1 MTIGTGGVLPHRG
14 SRAGGDVTTVGF
26 MLVEQFSMIA
36 FSSAI
41 EALRLANR
49 AAQRDLYRYSLWSEN
64 GKSCQASNGVEVQVG
79 GTFGETET
87 LDMLIVCGGVDIQR
101 YDHRSLQTTLRRS
114 CTRGSAIG
122 AVCTG
127 TYVLAKA
134 GLLDGYRATIHWEN
148 VASLSSEYDQLEV
161 GSDLF
166 EIDRNRFTCAG
177 GTAAADMM
185 LSLITR
191 DHGTDLAAAVAEQ
204 LIHHRIR
211 ESGEGQ
217 RMDLRMRL
225 GIAHPKLLHVVDLME
240 KTFAEPLA
248 SQDLAEAVHLSKRQ
262 LERLFLKYLGRSPAR
277 HYLCIR
283 LEHARHLIRQ
293 TAMPLL
299 TIAIECGFASASHFS
314 KAYVDHFGHPP
325 SSERKQPKCEGKPHS
340 VRPMAA
346 KTGRTLEL
354 ADRR

>member
-1 MTIGTGGVLPHRG
+1 MLAAVTETCPAITVTASEPV
-14 SRAGGDVTTVGF
+14 AGKALSVGF
-26 MLVEQFSMIA
+26 MLVERFSMIA

-41 EALRLANR
+41 EPLRLANR
-49 AAQRDLYRYSLWSEN
+49 AAGRDLYRFSLWSED
-64 GKSCQASNGVEVQVG
+64 GTKCTASNGVEVRVSGRFAEVQDFDILV
-79 GTFGETET
+79 
-87 LDMLIVCGGVDIQR
+87 VCGGIDIHR
-101 YDHRSLQTTLRRS
+101 PDHRALHAALRRAS
-114 CTRGSAIG
+114 VRGSAIG

-148 VASLSSEYDQLEV
+148 LPGLVSEHEGLEI

-185 LSLITR
+185 LSLIVR
-191 DHGTDLAAAVAEQ
+191 DHGPDVASYVADQ

-211 ESGEGQ
+211 ESGERQ

-225 GIAHPKLLHVVDLME
+225 GVAHPKLLKVVGLME
-240 KTFAEPLA
+240 SSLAEPLG
-248 SQDLAEAVHLSKRQ
+248 SQELAEAVHLSTRQ
-262 LERLFLKYLGRSPAR
+262 LERLFLKYLGRSPAK
-277 HYLCIR
+277 HYLRIR

-299 TIAIECGFASASHFS
+299 SVAMECGFTSASHFS
-314 KAYVDHFGHPP
+314 KAYLDCFGQPP
-325 SSERKQPKCEGKPHS
+325 SAERKLVQARAC
-340 VRPMAA
+340 A
-346 KTGRTLEL
+346 
-354 ADRR
+354 

>member
-1 MTIGTGGVLPHRG
+1 MEISIAAAETCPINEAPVEASVGA
-14 SRAGGDVTTVGF
+14 RAITVGF
-26 MLVEQFSMIA
+26 MLVECFSMIA

-49 AAQRDLYRYSLWSEN
+49 AAGRDLYRFSLWSED
-64 GKSCQASNGVEVQVG
+64 GTQCTASNGIEVKVSGRFAEVQD
-79 GTFGETET
+79 F
-87 LDMLIVCGGVDIQR
+87 DMLIVCGGLDIQKP
-101 YDHRSLQTTLRRS
+101 DHRALHAALRRAS
-114 CTRGSAIG
+114 ARGTALG

-148 VASLSSEYDQLEV
+148 LPGLVSEHEGLEI

-185 LSLITR
+185 LSLIMR
-191 DHGTDLAAAVAEQ
+191 EHGPSVASYVADQ

-211 ESGEGQ
+211 DSGERQ

-225 GIAHPKLLHVVDLME
+225 GVAHPKLLKVVGLME
-240 KTFAEPLA
+240 ASLTEPLG
-248 SQDLAEAVHLSKRQ
+248 SQELAEAVHLSTRQ
-262 LERLFLKYLGRSPAR
+262 LERLFLKYLGRSPAK
-277 HYLCIR
+277 HYLRIR
-283 LEHARHLIRQ
+283 LEHARDLIRQ

-299 TIAIECGFASASHFS
+299 SVAMECGFTSASHFS
-314 KAYVDHFGHPP
+314 KAYLDCFGQPP
-325 SSERKQPKCEGKPHS
+325 SAERKVVQARSLGQ
-340 VRPMAA
+340 
-346 KTGRTLEL
+346 G
-354 ADRR
+354 

>member
-1 MTIGTGGVLPHRG
+1 MTMTVTETCPDNDAA
-14 SRAGGDVTTVGF
+14 AGETIAGKAICVGF
-26 MLVEQFSMIA
+26 MLVERFSMIA

-41 EALRLANR
+41 EPLRLANR
-49 AAQRDLYRYSLWSEN
+49 AAGRDLYRYSLWSED
-64 GKSCQASNGVEVQVG
+64 GTRCTASNGVEVRVSG
-79 GTFGETET
+79 RFGDVQD
-87 LDMLIVCGGVDIQR
+87 LDMMVVCGGLDIQR
-101 YDHRSLQTTLRRS
+101 PDHRALQTALRRG

-148 VASLSSEYDQLEV
+148 LPGLASEHDGLQI

-185 LSLITR
+185 LSLIMR
-191 DHGTDLAAAVAEQ
+191 DHGPNVASYVADQ

-211 ESGEGQ
+211 ESGERQ

-225 GIAHPKLLHVVDLME
+225 GVAHPKLLKVVGLME
-240 KTFAEPLA
+240 ASLAEPLG
-248 SQDLAEAVHLSKRQ
+248 SQELAEAVHLSTRQ
-262 LERLFLKYLGRSPAR
+262 LERLFLKYLGRSPAK
-277 HYLCIR
+277 HYLRIR
-283 LEHARHLIRQ
+283 LEHARDLIRQ

-299 TIAIECGFASASHFS
+299 SVAMECGFTSASHFS
-314 KAYVDHFGHPP
+314 KAYLDCFGQPP
-325 SSERKQPKCEGKPHS
+325 SAERKGVQGG
-340 VRPMAA
+340 
-346 KTGRTLEL
+346 GRV
-354 ADRR
+354 

>member
-1 MTIGTGGVLPHRG
+1 M
-14 SRAGGDVTTVGF
+14 AGGIGDTSSPGQNQAGQDVKTVGF
-26 MLVEQFSMIA
+26 MLIEQFSMIA

-41 EALRLANR
+41 EPLRLANR
-49 AAQRDLYRYSLWSEN
+49 AAQRDLYRYNLWSEN
-64 GKSCQASNGVEVQVG
+64 GRNCKASNGVEVQVAG
-79 GTFGETET
+79 AFGEAQKS
-87 LDMLIVCGGVDIQR
+87 DMLIVCGGVDIHR
-101 YDHRSLQTTLRRS
+101 FDHRALQATLRRNCS
-114 CTRGSAIG
+114 RGSAIG

-127 TYVLAKA
+127 TYVLAQA

-148 VASLSSEYDQLEV
+148 LASLSSEYDQLEV

-185 LSLITR
+185 LSLIAR
-191 DHGTDLAAAVAEQ
+191 DHGPDLAASVADQ

-211 ESGEGQ
+211 ESGERQ
-217 RMDLRMRL
+217 RMDLRIRL
-225 GIAHPKLLHVVDLME
+225 GIAHPKLLHIVGLME
-240 KTFAEPLA
+240 TTFADPLG
-248 SQDLAEAVHLSKRQ
+248 SQELAEAVYLSKRQ
-262 LERLFLKYLGRSPAR
+262 LERLFLKYLGRSPAK

-314 KAYVDHFGHPP
+314 KAYVDHFGQPP
-325 SSERKQPKCEGKPHS
+325 SSERKLSLPD
-340 VRPMAA
+340 RA
-346 KTGRTLEL
+346 GRSQSASRALM
-354 ADRR
+354 R

>member
-1 MTIGTGGVLPHRG
+1 MRRSRGGGPEGAAPGLEIVATDEAK
-14 SRAGGDVTTVGF
+14 SVGF
-26 MLVEQFSMIA
+26 MLVEHFSMIA

-49 AAQRDLYRYSLWSEN
+49 AAQSDLYRYSLWSEN
-64 GKSCQASNGVEVQVG
+64 GQTCRASNGVEIQVSG
-79 GTFGETET
+79 SFGEARD
-87 LDMLIVCGGVDIQR
+87 LDMLIVCGGIDVHR
-101 YDHRSLQTTLRRS
+101 PDHRALQATLRRN
-114 CTRGSAIG
+114 CTRGAAIG

-148 VASLSSEYDQLEV
+148 LASLASEHDAVEI

-185 LSLITR
+185 LSLIAR
-191 DHGTDLAAAVAEQ
+191 DHGPDLAAAVAEQ

-211 ESGEGQ
+211 EAGERQ
-217 RMDLRMRL
+217 RMDLRIRL
-225 GIAHPKLLHVVDLME
+225 GVAHPKLLQVVGLME
-240 KTFAEPLA
+240 ETFAEPLG
-248 SQDLAEAVHLSKRQ
+248 SQDLADSVQLSKRQ
-262 LERLFLKYLGRSPAR
+262 LERLFLKYLGRSPAK
-277 HYLCIR
+277 HYLRIR

-314 KAYVDHFGHPP
+314 KVYVDHFDRPP
-325 SSERKQPKCEGKPHS
+325 SAERKLSLGS
-340 VRPMAA
+340 TAA
-346 KTGRTLEL
+346 RGQVGFSAAEQQSEP
-354 ADRR
+354 

>member
-1 MTIGTGGVLPHRG
+1 MAMGTGDAIPPGRDHP
-14 SRAGGDVTTVGF
+14 AEDVTTVGF
-26 MLVEQFSMIA
+26 MLVEKFSMMA

-41 EALRLANR
+41 EPLRLANR

-64 GKSCQASNGVEVQVG
+64 GKSCQASNAVEVQVAG
-79 GTFGETET
+79 AFGDAQK
-87 LDMLIVCGGVDIQR
+87 LDMLIVCGGVDIHR
-101 YDHRSLQTTLRRS
+101 FDHRALQTTLRRS
-114 CTRGSAIG
+114 CSRGSAIG

-148 VASLSSEYDQLEV
+148 LASLSSEHDQLEI

-185 LSLITR
+185 LSLIAR
-191 DHGTDLAAAVAEQ
+191 DHGPDLAAAVAEQ

-211 ESGEGQ
+211 EAGERQ

-225 GIAHPKLLHVVDLME
+225 GIAHPKLLHVVGLME
-240 KTFAEPLA
+240 TTFAEPLS
-248 SQDLAEAVHLSKRQ
+248 SQDLAEAVQLSKRQ
-262 LERLFLKYLGRSPAR
+262 LERLFLKYLSRSPAK

-314 KAYVDHFGHPP
+314 KAYVDHFGQPP
-325 SSERKQPKCEGKPHS
+325 SSERKLPSPDRGLRGQAAA
-340 VRPMAA
+340 RPVM
-346 KTGRTLEL
+346 R
-354 ADRR
+354 

>member
-1 MTIGTGGVLPHRG
+1 MAVGNADMKAKESAAAEEAT
-14 SRAGGDVTTVGF
+14 AVGF
-26 MLVEQFSMIA
+26 MLVEDFSMIA

-49 AAQRDLYRYSLWSEN
+49 AARRELYRYSLWSEN
-64 GKSCQASNGVEVQVG
+64 GQSCTASNGVEVRVAGAFSAAQD
-79 GTFGETET
+79 
-87 LDMLIVCGGVDIQR
+87 LDMAIVCGGIDIHR
-101 YDHRSLQTTLRRS
+101 RDHRALQAALRRS
-114 CTRGSAIG
+114 AIRGGAIG

-148 VASLSSEYDQLEV
+148 QASLASEHDGLEL

-185 LSLITR
+185 LSLIVR
-191 DHGTDLAAAVAEQ
+191 DHGPDLAASVADQ

-211 ESGEGQ
+211 EAGERQ

-225 GIAHPKLLHVVDLME
+225 GIAHPKLLQVVGLME
-240 KTFAEPLA
+240 KTFAEPLG
-248 SQDLAEAVHLSKRQ
+248 SQELAESVQLSKRQ
-262 LERLFLKYLGRSPAR
+262 LERLFLKYLGRSPAK
-277 HYLCIR
+277 HYLRIR

-299 TIAIECGFASASHFS
+299 TIAIECGFTSASHFS
-314 KAYVDHFGHPP
+314 KAYVDHFGRPP
-325 SSERKQPKCEGKPHS
+325 SSERK
-340 VRPMAA
+340 V
-346 KTGRTLEL
+346 
-354 ADRR
+354 

>member
-1 MTIGTGGVLPHRG
+1 MAVGQ
-14 SRAGGDVTTVGF
+14 ADVTAKDGVASDEVTSVGF

-41 EALRLANR
+41 ESLRLANR
-49 AAQRDLYRYSLWSEN
+49 AARRELYRYSLWSEN
-64 GKSCQASNGVEVQVG
+64 GQSCTASNGVEVRVAG
-79 GTFGETET
+79 AFGEAPP
-87 LDMLIVCGGVDIQR
+87 LAMAIVCGGIDIHR
-101 YDHRSLQTTLRRS
+101 RDHRALQAALRRS
-114 CTRGSAIG
+114 AIRGAALG

-148 VASLSSEYDQLEV
+148 QASLASEHDGLEI

-185 LSLITR
+185 LSLIVR
-191 DHGTDLAAAVAEQ
+191 DHGPDIAAEVADQ

-211 ESGEGQ
+211 EAGERQ
-217 RMDLRMRL
+217 RMDLRIRL
-225 GIAHPKLLHVVDLME
+225 GIAHPKLLHVVGLME
-240 KTFAEPLA
+240 KTFAEPIG
-248 SQDLAEAVHLSKRQ
+248 SQDLAESVQLSKRQ
-262 LERLFLKYLGRSPAR
+262 LERLFLKYLGRSPAK
-277 HYLCIR
+277 HYLRIR

-299 TIAIECGFASASHFS
+299 AIAIECGFTSASHFS
-314 KAYVDHFGHPP
+314 KAYVDHFGRPP
-325 SSERKQPKCEGKPHS
+325 SSERKG
-340 VRPMAA
+340 
-346 KTGRTLEL
+346 
-354 ADRR
+354 

>member
-1 MTIGTGGVLPHRG
+1 MAVGNADRMARDGVAA
-14 SRAGGDVTTVGF
+14 SEEVTTVGF

-49 AAQRDLYRYSLWSEN
+49 AARRELYRYSLWSEN
-64 GKSCQASNGVEVQVG
+64 GQNCTASNGVEVRVSG
-79 GTFGETET
+79 AFGEAPA
-87 LDMLIVCGGVDIQR
+87 LAMAIVCGGIDIHR
-101 YDHRSLQTTLRRS
+101 RDHRALQASLRR
-114 CTRGSAIG
+114 CGIRGAAIG

-148 VASLSSEYDQLEV
+148 QASLASEHDGLEI
-161 GSDLF
+161 GADLF

-185 LSLITR
+185 LSLIMR
-191 DHGTDLAAAVAEQ
+191 DHGPDLAAAVADQ

-211 ESGEGQ
+211 EAGERQ

-225 GIAHPKLLHVVDLME
+225 GIAHPKLLHVVGLME
-240 KTFAEPLA
+240 KTFAEPLC
-248 SQDLAEAVHLSKRQ
+248 SQELAEAVQLSKRQ
-262 LERLFLKYLGRSPAR
+262 LERLFLKYLGRSPAK
-277 HYLCIR
+277 HYLRIR

-299 TIAIECGFASASHFS
+299 AVAIECGFTSASHFS
-314 KAYVDHFGHPP
+314 KAYVDHFGRPP
-325 SSERKQPKCEGKPHS
+325 SSERKG
-340 VRPMAA
+340 
-346 KTGRTLEL
+346 
-354 ADRR
+354 

>member
-1 MTIGTGGVLPHRG
+1 MKRSTAGGPACAPPGLGGVAPDD
-14 SRAGGDVTTVGF
+14 AKAVGF
-26 MLVEQFSMIA
+26 MLVEHFSMIA

-64 GKSCQASNGVEVQVG
+64 GRSCRASNGVEIQVSG
-79 GTFGETET
+79 SFGEAQD
-87 LDMLIVCGGVDIQR
+87 LDMLIVCGGIDIQGA
-101 YDHRSLQTTLRRS
+101 DHRALQATLRRS
-114 CTRGSAIG
+114 CTRGAAIG

-148 VASLSSEYDQLEV
+148 LASLASEHDTVEV

-185 LSLITR
+185 LSLIAR
-191 DHGTDLAAAVAEQ
+191 DHGPDLAAAVAEQ

-211 ESGEGQ
+211 EAGERQ
-217 RMDLRMRL
+217 RMDLRIRL
-225 GIAHPKLLHVVDLME
+225 GVAHPKLLHVVGLME
-240 KTFAEPLA
+240 KTFAEPLG
-248 SQDLAEAVHLSKRQ
+248 SQELADSVQLSKRQ
-262 LERLFLKYLGRSPAR
+262 LERLFLKYLGCSPAK
-277 HYLCIR
+277 HYLRIR

-299 TIAIECGFASASHFS
+299 TIAIESGFASASHFS
-314 KAYVDHFGHPP
+314 KAYLDHFGRPP
-325 SSERKQPKCEGKPHS
+325 SAERKLSPEK
-340 VRPMAA
+340 RPASGPA
-346 KTGRTLEL
+346 PARAL
-354 ADRR
+354 ADTAER

>member
-1 MTIGTGGVLPHRG
+1 MTAGTVGIVGTVGPTATA
-14 SRAGGDVTTVGF
+14 SAAVTDDVTSVGF
-26 MLVEQFSMIA
+26 LLVDNFSMIA

-41 EALRLANR
+41 EPLRLANR
-49 AAQRDLYRYSLWSEN
+49 AARRDLYRYSLWSEN
-64 GKSCQASNGVEVQVG
+64 GTRCTASNGVEVQVAG
-79 GTFGETET
+79 SFGEAQALEPA
-87 LDMLIVCGGVDIQR
+87 LDMAIVCGGIDIQR
-101 YDHRSLQTTLRRS
+101 RDHRTLQTLLRRT
-114 CTRGSAIG
+114 CIRGGAIG

-148 VASLSSEYDQLEV
+148 QASLASEHDGLEI

-185 LSLITR
+185 LSLIVR
-191 DHGTDLAAAVAEQ
+191 DHGGEIAAEVADQ

-211 ESGEGQ
+211 ESGERQ

-225 GIAHPKLLHVVDLME
+225 GVAHPKLLHVVGLME
-240 KTFAEPLA
+240 RTFAEPLG
-248 SQDLAEAVHLSKRQ
+248 SQELAESVHLSKRQ
-262 LERLFLKYLGRSPAR
+262 LERLFLKYLGRSPAK
-277 HYLCIR
+277 HYLRIR

-299 TIAIECGFASASHFS
+299 SIAIECGFTSASHFS
-314 KAYVDHFGHPP
+314 KSYVDHFGRPP
-325 SSERKQPKCEGKPHS
+325 SSERK
-340 VRPMAA
+340 V
-346 KTGRTLEL
+346 
-354 ADRR
+354 

>member
-1 MTIGTGGVLPHRG
+1 MDHLTTAGRGGANDGTH
-14 SRAGGDVTTVGF
+14 AGEDVTTVGF
-26 MLVEQFSMIA
+26 MLVEHFSMIA

-41 EALRLANR
+41 EPLRLANR
-49 AAQRDLYRYSLWSEN
+49 AAQRELYRYSLWSEN
-64 GKSCQASNGVEVQVG
+64 GSCCKASNCVEVQVSG
-79 GTFGETET
+79 SFSQALE
-87 LDMLIVCGGVDIQR
+87 LDMLIVCGGIDIHR
-101 YDHRSLQTTLRRS
+101 IDHRALHAILRRS

-148 VASLSSEYDQLEV
+148 QASLASEHDALEI

-185 LSLITR
+185 LSLIMR
-191 DHGTDLAAAVAEQ
+191 DHGPDLAAAVADQ

-211 ESGEGQ
+211 ESGERQ

-225 GIAHPKLLHVVDLME
+225 GVAHPKLLHVVGLME
-240 KTFAEPLA
+240 KTFAEPLG
-248 SQDLAEAVHLSKRQ
+248 SQELAESVKLSKRQ
-262 LERLFLKYLGRSPAR
+262 LERLFLKYLGRSPAK
-277 HYLCIR
+277 HYLRIR

-299 TIAIECGFASASHFS
+299 AIAIECGFASASHFS
-314 KAYVDHFGHPP
+314 KAYVDHFGRPP
-325 SSERKQPKCEGKPHS
+325 SAERKLAPAGGT
-340 VRPMAA
+340 VRQQANPEPAA
-346 KTGRTLEL
+346 EATGR
-354 ADRR
+354 

>member
-1 MTIGTGGVLPHRG
+1 MVVGMEQIATFSEASPVSPTAVGETVSGKAI
-14 SRAGGDVTTVGF
+14 TVGF
-26 MLVEQFSMIA
+26 MLVERFSMIA

-49 AAQRDLYRYSLWSEN
+49 AAGRDLYRYSLWSED
-64 GKSCQASNGVEVQVG
+64 GTKCTASNGIEIKVSGRFGEVQD
-79 GTFGETET
+79 F
-87 LDMLIVCGGVDIQR
+87 DMLIVCGGLDIQKA
-101 YDHRSLQTTLRRS
+101 DHRALHAALRRAS
-114 CTRGSAIG
+114 ARGSAIG

-148 VASLSSEYDQLEV
+148 LPGLMSEHEGLEI

-185 LSLITR
+185 LSLIMR
-191 DHGTDLAAAVAEQ
+191 EHGPTVASYVADQ

-211 ESGEGQ
+211 DSCERQ

-225 GIAHPKLLHVVDLME
+225 GVAHPKLLKVVGLME
-240 KTFAEPLA
+240 ASLAEPLG
-248 SQDLAEAVHLSKRQ
+248 SQELAEAVHLSTRQ
-262 LERLFLKYLGRSPAR
+262 LERLFLKYLGRSPAK
-277 HYLCIR
+277 HYLRIR
-283 LEHARHLIRQ
+283 LEHARDLIRQ

-299 TIAIECGFASASHFS
+299 SVAMECGFTSASHFS
-314 KAYVDHFGHPP
+314 KAYLDCFGQPP
-325 SSERKQPKCEGKPHS
+325 SAERKVVQA
-340 VRPMAA
+340 RA
-346 KTGRTLEL
+346 L
-354 ADRR
+354 AQA

>member
-1 MTIGTGGVLPHRG
+1 MNRFMTAANGGAAPSDGLGRE
-14 SRAGGDVTTVGF
+14 DVTTVGF
-26 MLVEQFSMIA
+26 MLVEHFSMIA

-41 EALRLANR
+41 EPLRLANR
-49 AAQRDLYRYSLWSEN
+49 AAQRELYRYSLWSED
-64 GKSCQASNGVEVQVG
+64 GRSCRASNAVEVQVA
-79 GTFGETET
+79 GTFGEAQN
-87 LDMLIVCGGVDIQR
+87 LDMLIVCGGIDIHR
-101 YDHRSLQTTLRRS
+101 PDHRALQAILRRS
-114 CTRGSAIG
+114 CARGTAIG

-148 VASLSSEYDQLEV
+148 QASLASEHDGLEI

-185 LSLITR
+185 LSLIVR
-191 DHGTDLAAAVAEQ
+191 DHGADIAAAVAEQ

-211 ESGEGQ
+211 EAGERQ

-225 GIAHPKLLHVVDLME
+225 GVAHPKLLHVVGLME
-240 KTFAEPLA
+240 KTFAEPLG
-248 SQDLAEAVHLSKRQ
+248 SQELAESVHLSKRQ
-262 LERLFLKYLGRSPAR
+262 LERLFLKYLGRSPAK
-277 HYLCIR
+277 HYLRIR
-283 LEHARHLIRQ
+283 LEHARDLIRQ

-314 KAYVDHFGHPP
+314 KAYVDHFGRPP
-325 SSERKQPKCEGKPHS
+325 SAERKHAPTPRP
-340 VRPMAA
+340 VREAA
-346 KTGRTLEL
+346 AAVGTTG
-354 ADRR
+354 

>member
-1 MTIGTGGVLPHRG
+1 MNQISAACRT
-14 SRAGGDVTTVGF
+14 SETTSVGF
-26 MLVEQFSMIA
+26 MLVAQFSMIA

-41 EALRLANR
+41 EPLRLANR
-49 AAQRDLYRYSLWSEN
+49 AAGRELYRYSLWSER
-64 GKSCQASNGVEVQVG
+64 GDGCTASNGVEVKVSG
-79 GTFGETET
+79 AFGEAQS
-87 LDMLIVCGGVDIQR
+87 LDMLIVCGGIDIHR
-101 YDHRSLQTTLRRS
+101 HDHRALNASLRRS
-114 CTRGSAIG
+114 GTRGAAIG

-148 VASLSSEYDQLEV
+148 LASLASEHDALEI

-185 LSLITR
+185 LSLIMR
-191 DHGTDLAAAVAEQ
+191 EHGPDLASNVAEQ

-211 ESGEGQ
+211 EAGERQ

-225 GIAHPKLLHVVDLME
+225 GVAHPKLLHVVGLME
-240 KTFAEPLA
+240 ETFAEPLG
-248 SQDLAEAVHLSKRQ
+248 SQELADSVRLSKRQ
-262 LERLFLKYLGRSPAR
+262 LERLFLKYLGRSPAK
-277 HYLCIR
+277 HYLRIR

-299 TIAIECGFASASHFS
+299 SIAIECGFASASHFS
-314 KAYVDHFGHPP
+314 KAYVDHFGRPP
-325 SSERKQPKCEGKPHS
+325 SAERKLVGGAVGRGPG
-340 VRPMAA
+340 AA
-346 KTGRTLEL
+346 QLVL
-354 ADRR
+354 AKAGA

>member
-1 MTIGTGGVLPHRG
+1 
-14 SRAGGDVTTVGF
+14 
-26 MLVEQFSMIA
+26 MLVEHFSMIA

-41 EALRLANR
+41 EPLRLANR
-49 AAQRDLYRYSLWSEN
+49 AARRELYRYSLWSEN
-64 GKSCQASNGVEVQVG
+64 GRSCTASNGVEVQVAG
-79 GTFGETET
+79 AFGAAQD
-87 LDMLIVCGGVDIQR
+87 LDMAIVCGGIDIHR
-101 YDHRSLQTTLRRS
+101 RDHRALQASLRRS
-114 CTRGSAIG
+114 SIRGAAIG

-148 VASLSSEYDQLEV
+148 QASLASEHDGLEV

-185 LSLITR
+185 LSLIVR
-191 DHGTDLAAAVAEQ
+191 DHGPDLAAEVADQ

-211 ESGEGQ
+211 EAGERQ

-225 GIAHPKLLHVVDLME
+225 GIAHPKLLHVVGLME
-240 KTFAEPLA
+240 KTFAEPLG
-248 SQDLAEAVHLSKRQ
+248 SQELAEAVQLSKRQ
-262 LERLFLKYLGRSPAR
+262 LERLFLKYLGRSPAK
-277 HYLCIR
+277 HYLRIR

-299 TIAIECGFASASHFS
+299 TIAIECGFTSASHFS
-314 KAYVDHFGHPP
+314 KAYLDHFGRPP
-325 SSERKQPKCEGKPHS
+325 SSERK
-340 VRPMAA
+340 V
-346 KTGRTLEL
+346 
-354 ADRR
+354 